1 MNGSLRIASFSGIGV
16 YVHWTFSLLI
26 AFVVFSLSSQEDA
39 TLASVL
45 IGVAMILAVFLCVV
59 LHEFGHALAARRFG
73 VQTRDITLLPIGGMA
88 RMERIPENPTQEI
101 VIALAGPAVNI
112 VIAAILFFVVLFT
125 AGPDAFTQVTRN
137 EDGGSLQFTPGNFLP
152 LLLSINVM
160 LVVFN
165 MIPAFPMDGG
175 RVLRALLAYAT
186 NYVTATDIASRL
198 GQLLAIGMAFVGLFI
213 TGSVWLVIVGV
224 FVFLAGSGEAHAV
237 RVRAAFRGRSVR
249 DAMLTRFISLN
260 PGDPISRAVEELL
273 AGSQTEF
280 PVTDA
285 DGRLLGILSAD
296 DLLRALS
303 ERGPDGSIADAM
315 RQSCPT
321 STPEAPLEEAI
332 ARLQSDACTAMP
344 VIESDRLLGLLT
356 LQNASELMAVR
367 SALRRFQTRS

>member
-1 MNGSLRIASFSGIGV
+1 MKGSLRIASFAGIGV

-26 AFVVFSLSSQEDA
+26 AFVVFSLSSQENA

-45 IGVAMILAVFLCVV
+45 IGVALILAVFLCVV

-101 VIALAGPAVNI
+101 VIALAGPAVN
-112 VIAAILFFVVLFT
+112 VAIASLLFFVILFT
-125 AGPDAFTQVTRN
+125 AGPHAFADAAKG
-137 EDGGSLQFTPGNFLP
+137 DGQPIRFSTANFLP
-152 LLLSINVM
+152 MLLSINVI

-175 RVLRALLAYAT
+175 RVFRALLAYAT
-186 NYVTATDIASRL
+186 DYVTATDIASRL
-198 GQLLAIGMAFVGLFI
+198 GQILAIGMAFVGLFL
-213 TGSVWLVIVGV
+213 TGNVWLVIVGV

-249 DAMLTRFISLN
+249 DAMLTRFVSLD

-315 RQSCPT
+315 RRSCPT
-321 STPEAPLEEAI
+321 SPPETPLEEAI

-344 VIESDRLLGLLT
+344 VIDGDRLLGLLT
-356 LQNASELMAVR
+356 VQNASELMAVR
-367 SALRRFQTRS
+367 SALRRFQARS